1 VRLVLID
8 SSALIEFLRA
18 RSSPAR
24 LLVRDALLAEEAFIT
39 DAVILE
45 VLAGARLDDV
55 ADTRRLLSAC
65 DYLGTWPRD
74 DWEGAAAIYRRCRQ
88 EGFTPGSRID
98 CLITAVA
105 LRNAVPVLHHDADF
119 DGIAACTGLEVVSGL

>member
-1 VRLVLID
+1 MVLVD
-8 SSALIEFLRA
+8 SSALIEFLGA

-24 LLVRDALLAEEAFIT
+24 SLVRAALLTEEACIT

-55 ADTRRLLSAC
+55 ADTRRLLYGC
-65 DYLGTWPRD
+65 DYLATWPRD
-74 DWEGAAAIYRRCRQ
+74 DWEEAAAIYRRCRQ
-88 EGFTPGSRID
+88 QGFTPSSRID
-98 CLITAVA
+98 CLIAAVA
-105 LRNAVPVLHHDADF
+105 VRSDVPVLHHDADF

>member
-1 VRLVLID
+1 MVLVD
-8 SSALIEFLRA
+8 SSALIEFLRT
-18 RSSPAR
+18 RSSPAAAWS
-24 LLVRDALLAEEAFIT
+24 RDALLAEEACIT

-55 ADTRRLLSAC
+55 ADTRRLLYGC
-65 DYLGTWPRD
+65 DYLATWPRD
-74 DWEGAAAIYRRCRQ
+74 DWEEAAAIYRRCRQ
-88 EGFTPGSRID
+88 QGFTPSSRID
-98 CLITAVA
+98 CLIAAVA

>member
-1 VRLVLID
+1 MVLVD

-24 LLVRDALLAEEAFIT
+24 SLVRDALLAEEAFIT

-45 VLAGARLDDV
+45 VLAGATLDDV
-55 ADTRRLLSAC
+55 ADTRRLLYTC

-74 DWEGAAAIYRRCRQ
+74 DWEEAAAIYRRCRQ
-88 EGFTPGSRID
+88 QGFTPGSRID